1 MHNQVLCRRCRGW
14 DCLRSAPAAPK
25 LIVMCKTMQ
34 ITIIYLKD
42 EMLISKINYESWREI
57 QDEYDDYKTSL
68 GPWSTD
74 EVVEYLNDEYIN
86 LNPQAEVQVGNLS
99 SGPQKTIMLTFN
111 D

>member
-1 MHNQVLCRRCRGW
+1 
-14 DCLRSAPAAPK
+14 
-25 LIVMCKTMQ
+25 MCKTMQ

-57 QDEYDDYKTSL
+57 QDEYDNYKTSL

-86 LNPQAEVQVGNLS
+86 LNPKAEVQVGNLS
-99 SGPQKTIMLTFN
+99 SGPQKTIVLTFN
-111 D
+111 E